1 MITLYQGI
9 SKGMVLHMNRKCA
22 IGTWGWGN
30 GFNGSGMIFGTIP
43 NKERITR
50 TFRSAVEN
58 NMLLFDTAPV
68 YGGGASEKLL
78 GNLSKNNSEVV
89 ISTKYFPVEKTG
101 LSNVKRSVNQS
112 LSRLKREHI
121 DILWL
126 HQPTNI
132 ENNMRAMAEL
142 VIEGKVKHI
151 GISNADI
158 HDIRIAQNILS
169 QNNIGLYGV
178 QNHYSLI
185 YRQYEDNGL
194 LDYCKQNDIV
204 FWAYMLLEQGA
215 LTGTQKLP
223 TFSRRGIVF
232 GKSRLKKLTT
242 LTDKMS
248 ELADKY
254 HTDIAG
260 IAVAHSYSKGMLPIV
275 GATKPEHIEKLVKSI
290 QIELST
296 EEILLLEE
304 LADKT
309 EISIKASWE
318 K

>member
-1 MITLYQGI
+1 
-9 SKGMVLHMNRKCA
+9 MNRKCA

-30 GFNGSGMIFGTIP
+30 GYNGSGMIFGTIP
-43 NKERITR
+43 TKEQITR
-50 TFRSAVEN
+50 TFHSAVEN

-78 GNLSKNNSEVV
+78 GNLSENNPKVI
-89 ISTKYFPVEKTG
+89 ISTKYFPAEKNG
-101 LSNVKRSVNQS
+101 LSKVKKSVEQS
-112 LSRLKREHI
+112 LSRLKRENI

-142 VIEGKVKHI
+142 VINGKVKHI
-151 GISNADI
+151 GISNANINDVSL
-158 HDIRIAQNILS
+158 AQNVLS
-169 QNNIGLYGV
+169 EYNIKLYGV

-194 LDYCKQNDIV
+194 LDYCKQNDIA

-223 TFSRRGIVF
+223 PLSRRGIAF

-260 IAVAHSYSKGMLPIV
+260 IAVAHSFSKDMLPIV
-275 GATKPEHIEKLVKSI
+275 GAAKPEHIEKLVKSI

>member
-1 MITLYQGI
+1 
-9 SKGMVLHMNRKCA
+9 MNRKCA
-22 IGTWGWGN
+22 IGTWCWGN

-43 NKERITR
+43 NKEQITR
-50 TFRSAVEN
+50 TFNSAVEK

-78 GNLSKNNSEVV
+78 GCLSKNNSEVM
-89 ISTKYFPVEKTG
+89 ISTKYFPVEKNG
-101 LSNVKRSVNQS
+101 SSNVKKSVEQS

-126 HQPTNI
+126 HQPNNI
-132 ENNMRAMAEL
+132 ENNMKAMAEL
-142 VIEGKVKHI
+142 VMYGKIKHI

-158 HDIRIAQNILS
+158 NDVRLAQNVLS
-169 QNNIGLYGV
+169 EYNIKLYGV

-185 YRQYEDNGL
+185 YRQYEKNGL
-194 LDYCKQNDIV
+194 FDYCKQNDIV
-204 FWAYMLLEQGA
+204 FWAYMILEQGA
-215 LTGTQKLP
+215 LTGAKKLP
-223 TFSRRGIVF
+223 PLSRRGIVF

-242 LTDKMS
+242 LTDRMD

-254 HTDIAG
+254 HIDIAG
-260 IAVAHSYSKGMLPIV
+260 IAVAHSCSKGMLPIV
-275 GATKPEHIEKLVKSI
+275 GATKPEYIEKLAKST
-290 QIELST
+290 QINLST

>member
-1 MITLYQGI
+1 
-9 SKGMVLHMNRKCA
+9 MNQKCA

-30 GFNGSGMIFGTIP
+30 GINGSGMIFGTIP
-43 NKERITR
+43 NKEQITQ

-78 GNLSKNNSEVV
+78 GCLSKNNSEVI
-89 ISTKYFPVEKTG
+89 ISTKYFPAEKVG
-101 LSNVKRSVNQS
+101 LSNVKKSVEQS

-132 ENNMRAMAEL
+132 ENNMKIMAEL
-142 VIEGKVKHI
+142 VIDEKVKHI

-158 HDIRIAQNILS
+158 HDVRLAQNILS
-169 QNNIGLYGV
+169 KNNISLYGV

-194 LDYCKQNDIV
+194 LDYCNQCDIA
-204 FWAYMLLEQGA
+204 FWAYMILEQGA
-215 LTGTQKLP
+215 LTGTKRLP
-223 TFSRRGIVF
+223 AFSRRGIAF
-232 GKSRLKKLTT
+232 GKSKLKKLTM
-242 LTDKMS
+242 LTDKMG

>member
-1 MITLYQGI
+1 
-9 SKGMVLHMNRKCA
+9 MNRKCA

-43 NKERITR
+43 NKEQITR

-78 GNLSKNNSEVV
+78 GCLSKNNSEVI
-89 ISTKYFPVEKTG
+89 ISTKYFPAEKTG
-101 LSNVKRSVNQS
+101 LSNVKKTVEQS
-112 LSRLKREHI
+112 LLRLNREHI

-132 ENNMRAMAEL
+132 ENNMREMAGL
-142 VIEGKVKHI
+142 VIDGKVKHI

-158 HDIRIAQNILS
+158 HDVRLAQNVLS
-169 QNNIGLYGV
+169 KNNVSLYGV

-185 YRQYEDNGL
+185 YRQYEDDGL
-194 LDYCKQNDIV
+194 LDYCNQNDIA
-204 FWAYMLLEQGA
+204 FWAYMILEQGA

-223 TFSRRGIVF
+223 PLSRRGIVF
-232 GKSRLKKLTT
+232 GKSKLKKLTM
-242 LTDKMS
+242 LTDKMG

-254 HTDIAG
+254 YTDIAG
-260 IAVAHSYSKGMLPIV
+260 IAVAHSCSKGMLPIV
-275 GATKPEHIEKLVKSI
+275 GATKPEHIEKLVKST
-290 QIELST
+290 QIKLST
-296 EEILLLEE
+296 EEIMLLEE